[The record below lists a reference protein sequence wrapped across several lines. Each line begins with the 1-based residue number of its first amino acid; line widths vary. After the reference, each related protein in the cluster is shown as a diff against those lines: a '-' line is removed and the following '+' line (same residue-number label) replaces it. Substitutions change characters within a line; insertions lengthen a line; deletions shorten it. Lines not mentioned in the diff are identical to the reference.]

1 MATKPADRYA
11 PRPRTSARSTGS
23 AKDAFIDPSSL
34 AADEMSKLT
43 IRLRKSMH
51 KDVKAAALDED
62 VSVQEWIQDAI
73 NQKLASMTAS

>member
-11 PRPRTSARSTGS
+11 PRLPDKARSTGS

-43 IRLRKSMH
+43 IRLLKSMH
-51 KDVKAAALDED
+51 KDVKAAALSDD

-73 NQKLASMTAS
+73 NQKLANNPAR

>member
-11 PRPRTSARSTGS
+11 PRPRANARSTGS
-23 AKDAFIDPSSL
+23 AKDAFIDPSPQ

-43 IRLRKSMH
+43 IRLLKTLH
-51 KDVKAAALDED
+51 KDVKAAALAED

-73 NQKLASMTAS
+73 NQKLASNPAS

>member
-11 PRPRTSARSTGS
+11 PRPRTNARSTGS
-23 AKDAFIDPSSL
+23 AKDAFINPSAQ

-43 IRLRKSMH
+43 IRLLKSLH
-51 KDVKAAALDED
+51 KDVKAAALAED

-73 NQKLASMTAS
+73 NQKLANKTAH

>member
-11 PRPRTSARSTGS
+11 ARPRANARSTGS
-23 AKDAFIDPSSL
+23 AKDAFIDPSSQ

-43 IRLRKSMH
+43 IRLLKSLH
-51 KDVKAAALDED
+51 KDVKAAALAED

-73 NQKLASMTAS
+73 NQKLASRTAR